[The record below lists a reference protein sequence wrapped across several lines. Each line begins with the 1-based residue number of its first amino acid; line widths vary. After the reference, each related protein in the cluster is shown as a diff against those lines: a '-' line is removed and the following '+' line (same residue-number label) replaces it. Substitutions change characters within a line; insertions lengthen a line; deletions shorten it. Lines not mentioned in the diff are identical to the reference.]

1 MSGFDAFAVYIIV
14 NQKHLKILIKMKRR
28 KIIKV
33 AIIAIALG
41 IVIAGSAAYY
51 MFHMPH
57 RNVQNTS
64 TDFSVTAS
72 QLVAEYLE
80 NSTVAN
86 EKYLAD
92 DGDSK
97 ILEIKGTVAKI
108 SEDFNGQKVVLLQE
122 NSDKAG
128 VSCTFTKETNNN
140 VSNIKAG
147 ETITIKG
154 VIRSGASYDTDLE
167 MYENI
172 VIEKSSLIK

>member
-1 MSGFDAFAVYIIV
+1 MTPKKKKIV
-14 NQKHLKILIKMKRR
+14 KIGAILLITGLL
-28 KIIKV
+28 IGGGTV
-33 AIIAIALG
+33 L
-41 IVIAGSAAYY
+41 Y
-51 MFHMPH
+51 MFNMPH

-64 TDFSVTAS
+64 SDFSLTAS
-72 QLVAEYLE
+72 KLVTEYLE
-80 NSTVAN
+80 NPATAN

-128 VSCTFTKETNNN
+128 VSCTFTQETNKN
-140 VSNIKAG
+140 VSNIQVG

-154 VIRSGASYDTDLE
+154 VIRSGASFDPDLE
-167 MYENI
+167 MYENV
-172 VIEKSSLIK
+172 VIEKSNLVK